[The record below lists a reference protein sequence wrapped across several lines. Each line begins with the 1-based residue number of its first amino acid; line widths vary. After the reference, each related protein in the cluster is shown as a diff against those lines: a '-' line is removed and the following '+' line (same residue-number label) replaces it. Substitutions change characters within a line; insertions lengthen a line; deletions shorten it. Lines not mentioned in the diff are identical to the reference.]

1 MTTLALI
8 RHGETDWNRRGLIQG
23 VTDVPLNETGLAQAA
38 RAAEELV
45 SYPLARDWA
54 GVVTSPLVR
63 AFATGLVI
71 AHSLS
76 IPMLEP
82 MPQLAERD
90 YGEAEGMEVVRAKDL
105 YPAGDYPGSEDNDL
119 VFERSLSAIDDLRRV
134 CTDGALVLVAHG
146 GLLHTLLS
154 RLHGER
160 LPSINNA
167 TVNLLEHDGD
177 RWLVR
182 AINGEKLAA

>member
-82 MPQLAERD
+82 MPQQGPTLRPRHELFRWPLLA
-90 YGEAEGMEVVRAKDL
+90 
-105 YPAGDYPGSEDNDL
+105 
-119 VFERSLSAIDDLRRV
+119 AIVLL
-134 CTDGALVLVAHG
+134 ALVIVPRKFAG
-146 GLLHTLLS
+146 M
-154 RLHGER
+154 
-160 LPSINNA
+160 
-167 TVNLLEHDGD
+167 
-177 RWLVR
+177 R
-182 AINGEKLAA
+182 ARAA